1 MILTKKAKAQCLINS
16 FFFSLV
22 AVNLD
27 DIDDETTTYSK
38 SIDFSEIF
46 ENEINQTIVKIV
58 SNIVSKKNNILNRV
72 IKLALSHIM
81 FVVK

>member
-1 MILTKKAKAQCLINS
+1 MILIKKAKTQCLINS
-16 FFFSLV
+16 FFFSFV

-27 DIDDETTTYSK
+27 DIDDEITAYSK

-46 ENEINQTIVKIV
+46 ENEISQTIVKIV
-58 SNIVSKKNNILNRV
+58 SNTVSRKNDILNRV

-81 FVVK
+81 SVVK